1 MSEDRYQDRNPNR
14 RDAAARLRQEGV
26 VRRDLARTGSRSR
39 NGGGG
44 ERRFGSYRSGAH
56 GSVLETEP
64 ISRRMIVLGALGL
77 GMGAGLLR
85 LGHYQVFGDDR
96 AENELYWRRMYNKT
110 LYAKRGT
117 VYDRNGNVLTSSE
130 DCYKIAVN
138 PSQVTDKSAV
148 VDALVEVLG
157 ADEDTCKDAVNGS
170 SYTYIAWKADTEDGD
185 ALSAKGL
192 SGIVLEPAM
201 RRVYPFQSAASQVL
215 GVADVD
221 HVGISGLELQYNDI
235 LTGENGSIVR
245 EQAADSSYIA
255 GGAYQKV
262 PATDGTDMVLTLD
275 IDIQQC
281 AEEALK
287 EAVESSSA
295 TYGSI
300 LVTNP
305 RTGEILAACSYPTY
319 DPSDLST
326 ARTEDMNLRV
336 VTDAYEPGSVFKPLV
351 CGMSIELGLAD
362 ADTTYDVPASV
373 KAGDDDVTDSD
384 ARDYAMT
391 MTMREILRRSSNTG
405 MILVGEQIGA
415 DDFASY
421 IKKYQVGKKSGV
433 DFPGESTGSVK
444 SRDEYDGASVAA
456 MSFGQSLSV
465 SPIEMARAMSA
476 IANKGVMTTPH
487 FLKSIKGEEK
497 DWTGKNKRVLSEE
510 TAAMVADMMKT
521 VVDEG
526 TGTGGQVAGYEVSGK
541 TGTAQRASE
550 EGGYQKNIYM
560 ASFMGFAPTKDPQVL
575 VYVTLDGTP
584 NLSYAAAPPFATV
597 MTQALTTL
605 GVKPTD

>member
-1 MSEDRYQDRNPNR
+1 MSEDRNQNR
-14 RDAAARLRQEGV
+14 RDAASRLRREGV
-26 VRRDLARTGSRSR
+26 VRRDPTRTASNANSGSSLGSRARSY
-39 NGGGG
+39 GGGSRGGAWQGNLAG
-44 ERRFGSYRSGAH
+44 ESVTRRN
-56 GSVLETEP
+56 V
-64 ISRRMIVLGALGL
+64 VLGLLAL
-77 GMGAGLLR
+77 GMGMGLQK

-117 VYDRNGNVLTSSE
+117 LYDRNGNVLTSSE

-157 ADEDTCKDAVNGS
+157 ADEDTCKDAVNGD

-201 RRVYPFQSAASQVL
+201 KRVYPFESAASQVL

-221 HVGISGLELQYNDI
+221 HVGISGLELQYNDT

-245 EQAADSSYIA
+245 EQAADGTYIA

-262 PATDGTDMVLTLD
+262 AATDGTDMVLTLD

-287 EAVESSSA
+287 DAVEQYNA
-295 TYGSI
+295 NYGSI
-300 LVTNP
+300 LVTDP

-326 ARTEDMNLRV
+326 ARTEDMNLRA
-336 VTDAYEPGSVFKPLV
+336 VTDAYEPGSVFKPFV
-351 CGMSIELGLAD
+351 CGMSIELGLAGP
-362 ADTTYDVPASV
+362 DTTYDVPATV
-373 KAGDDDVTDSD
+373 KAGDDDVYDSD
-384 ARDYAMT
+384 LRDYAMT

-405 MILVGEQIGA
+405 MILVGEEIGA
-415 DDFASY
+415 DNFAKY
-421 IKKYQVGKKSGV
+421 IKKYQIGKKSGV

-465 SPIEMARAMSA
+465 SPIEMVRAMSA

-497 DWTGKNKRVLSEE
+497 DWTANNKRVLSEE
-510 TAAMVADMMKT
+510 TAAQVADMMKT

-526 TGTGGQVAGYEVSGK
+526 TGTGAQVAGYEVSGK

-550 EGGYQKNIYM
+550 DGGYQKDMYM

-584 NLSYAAAPPFATV
+584 NLSYAAAAPFATV
-597 MTQALTTL
+597 MTQALSTL
-605 GVKPTD
+605 GVKPTS